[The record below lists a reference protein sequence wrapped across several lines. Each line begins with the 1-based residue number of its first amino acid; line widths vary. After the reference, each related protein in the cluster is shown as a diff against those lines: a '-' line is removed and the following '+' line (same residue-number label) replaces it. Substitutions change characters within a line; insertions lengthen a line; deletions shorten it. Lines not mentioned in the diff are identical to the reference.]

1 MLSGQKN
8 LPPQRARFIVSALIL
23 ALGRD
28 LRPVPAQTSAGT
40 MGGEPPRLRSHCS
53 DTCERDWPGP
63 ICSAPCIAACQ
74 AACNAPTPSTR
85 SPTHVQHPVT
95 CDDFGVKRVYPSDR
109 ISSADDWLSA
119 WTRPSPTILSVAGD
133 LDPLDHRSMMEGIGA
148 IGLGYGEC
156 IMVGDA
162 RLYIGSSAAHGWAD
176 VEVTAY
182 GRVVGESSA
191 TALIIGVLAN
201 HSDFGEGCS
210 RPAYSAR
217 IDVHTGPSGNPEF
230 YTSLFRDSTSLV
242 HGSTKWATIA
252 KPTNCSNCRRRR
264 HRRRHR
270 HHHHHE

>member
-1 MLSGQKN
+1 M
-8 LPPQRARFIVSALIL
+8 
-23 ALGRD
+23 
-28 LRPVPAQTSAGT
+28 
-40 MGGEPPRLRSHCS
+40 
-53 DTCERDWPGP
+53 
-63 ICSAPCIAACQ
+63 
-74 AACNAPTPSTR
+74 
-85 SPTHVQHPVT
+85 T

-109 ISSADDWLSA
+109 ISSADDRLSA

-133 LDPLDHRSMMEGIGA
+133 LDPLDRRSMMEGIGA

-156 IMVGDA
+156 MMVGDA

-176 VEVTAY
+176 VEVTTY

-217 IDVHTGPSGNPEF
+217 IDVHTGPSGNAEF
-230 YTSLFRDSTSLV
+230 YTSLFRSSTSLV

-252 KPTNCSNCRRRR
+252 KPTNFSNCRRCHHRR
-264 HRRRHR
+264 HRR
-270 HHHHHE
+270 HHHHHECCCCCRHHRHRPTTPMTSMTAAAAPNATAGPPRHYPGSACSSSSEP